1 MKKRLWIARLLLFC
15 IGISLV
21 SCAAGASPEGRWEI
35 TIEDEELGEVRMVYH
50 FTDDGK
56 INLEQKKGDEI
67 PFSIPFGTY
76 FVKGE
81 QLTIES
87 DGVRKVYTFSVEGGE
102 LTLSEEGQKDLVFT
116 RI

>member
-1 MKKRLWIARLLLFC
+1 MLFC

-76 FVKGE
+76 VTDGDC
-81 QLTIES
+81 LTIFS
-87 DGVRKVYTFSVEGGE
+87 DGKESGYTFSVTDST
-102 LTLSEEGQKDLVFT
+102 LTLLQEGEEALVFN
-116 RI
+116 RV